1 MTTFNC
7 CRRSLCFRA
16 GGEDV
21 RAGGRLEVRAGVDGW
36 RMESVGDGWEAV
48 NGPAV
53 SKFAK
58 IAENGYAFY

>member
-1 MTTFNC
+1 MWVYDWEAWV
-7 CRRSLCFRA
+7 RQLEA
-16 GGEDV
+16 GCAV
-21 RAGGRLEVRAGVDGW
+21 LEV
-36 RMESVGDGWEAV
+36 V